1 MRSLPGHVGD
11 QPDADHRQQTIL
23 ARARAEGHVVVTE
36 LVAHFG
42 VAPETIRRDLKALA
56 ERGVVQRV
64 YGGAVALETGGF
76 ETDLGFRATSHISE
90 KHRIASACAA
100 RRQGAETVYIDEGQ
114 TPVFLAEQL
123 VGTGPMTVVTPS
135 LPVAER
141 LAAESGVT
149 VLLLGGRVRG
159 QTLATVEPWATRM
172 LDELVI
178 DLAYIGANGISRDH
192 GITTPDPA
200 VAAVKRAAIARSRRR
215 ILFGHH
221 TKFGASSL
229 CRFAD
234 ATDFEV
240 IVTGIELTASDAHRY
255 AALGTPVVRA

>member
-1 MRSLPGHVGD
+1 M
-11 QPDADHRQQTIL
+11 
-23 ARARAEGHVVVTE
+23 VVTE
-36 LVAHFG
+36 LVALFG
-42 VAPETIRRDLKALA
+42 VAPETIRRDLKALSD
-56 ERGVVQRV
+56 RGVVQRV

-76 ETDLGFRATSHISE
+76 ETDLDFRATSHVTE
-90 KHRIASACAA
+90 KHRIATASAG
-100 RRQGAETVYIDEGQ
+100 RRHGAETVYIDEGQ
-114 TPVFLAEQL
+114 TPVFIAEQL

-141 LAAESGVT
+141 LAPEADVT

-178 DLAYIGANGISRDH
+178 ELAYIGANGISRDH
-192 GITTPDPA
+192 GVTTPDPA
-200 VAAVKRAAIARSRRR
+200 VASVKRAAITRSRRR

-234 ATDFEV
+234 PTDFEV
-240 IVTGIELTASDAHRY
+240 IVTGVELSASDAHRY
-255 AALGTPVVRA
+255 AALGTPVIRA